1 MFVSRILFSAIGLVL
16 FLFSPLAF
24 TNALRTPPCDELVAW
39 SNTVDADKRWAPFA
53 ENQKLWV
60 PTAMLAPEFQSLF
73 GKAALDWSG
82 QDVGAAKKHW
92 SACMKHARKAR
103 DKEEFE
109 TLSTGRGY
117 VIKNLRNVIR
127 QQARRGQ
134 RVTMA
139 QYHAAM
145 QKQAEP
151 KIKPPQVASSPQLK
165 KPAAPTAAPGVRAGV
180 DELLSAPPSFETLF
194 VLGVMSQLDTNDS
207 DGLQKLEK
215 EIGHMTNK
223 PAISAGYRI
232 MRELRI
238 RGDEGFESQRARIN
252 TRLAEIK
259 PGVMEELKADYSKN
273 PANLTERRR
282 LATRYEKQMKL
293 LERALTQ
300 EEYQALADEARKARR
315 VVVDKA
321 VLEAKSRIDQ
331 VQPGYDSIETINQ
344 IVSKTEQRGLDLLQR
359 RELQEYARTRQRVL
373 ADQVLVEAREKELPA
388 LPNTMAGLRQ
398 LNAIGTRIARGVAQ
412 KASPDV
418 VKQFLE
424 ASEARLATI
433 GRKALPEYRKK
444 LAQVPESKSGLAQ
457 VKKEVATNKHWVDMR
472 EDVRADYVEA
482 AESREAAI
490 AKVVEKERKK
500 RLATE
505 QKEQERAIAAG
516 GDPRFIHSEW
526 IDENRTMKLEFRDE
540 ETVFVTTFGMKF
552 AGTYKVSRD
561 DVVVK
566 GPHGQLV
573 FTLNGEK
580 LSGMGAVFRRKGS

>member
-1 MFVSRILFSAIGLVL
+1 MFTASPLPPAIGL
-16 FLFSPLAF
+16 FLLIASPYSF
-24 TNALRTPPCDELVAW
+24 GDEFRTPPCVDLVAW
-39 SNTVDADKRWAPFA
+39 SESVDAEKRWAPFA

-60 PTAMLAPEFQSLF
+60 PVAMLAPEFESLF

-92 SACMKHARKAR
+92 SACMKQARKAR
-103 DKEEFE
+103 DKEQFK

-117 VIKNLRNVIR
+117 VVKNLRNVVR
-127 QQARRGQ
+127 QQERRGQ
-134 RVTMA
+134 KVTMA
-139 QYHAAM
+139 QYRTAM
-145 QKQAEP
+145 KKQAEL
-151 KIKPPQVASSPQLK
+151 KNKPPQVAPPPQRK
-165 KPAAPTAAPGVRAGV
+165 KSAAPIVAPGVRAGV

-194 VLGVMSQLDTNDS
+194 VLGVMSQLDTDDS

-238 RGDEGFESQRARIN
+238 RGREGFESQRARIN

-259 PGVMEELKADYSKN
+259 PGILEELKADYSKN
-273 PANLTERRR
+273 PANLNERRQ

-300 EEYQALADEARKARR
+300 EEYQTLADEARKARHA
-315 VVVDKA
+315 VVAKA
-321 VLEAKSRIDQ
+321 VSEAKSRIDK
-331 VQPGYDSIETINQ
+331 VRAGHNSIETINQ
-344 IVSKTEQRGLDLLQR
+344 IVSKTEERGLDLLQR
-359 RELQEYARTRQRVL
+359 KELKEHARARQRVL

-398 LNAIGTRIARGVAQ
+398 INAISTRMAQGIAQ
-412 KASPDV
+412 KASPDA

-424 ASEARLATI
+424 ASEARLAII

-444 LAQVPESKSGLAQ
+444 LAQVPETESGLAQ
-457 VKKEVATNKHWVDMR
+457 VKREVATNKRWVDMR

-482 AESREAAI
+482 AESRVAEI
-490 AKVVEKERKK
+490 TKVVEKEREK

-505 QKEQERAIAAG
+505 QKERERAISAG

-526 IDENRTMKLEFRDE
+526 IDENKTMKLEFRDE

-573 FTLNGEK
+573 FTLNGKK
-580 LSGMGAVFRRKGS
+580 LSGMGAVFLRKGG

>member
-1 MFVSRILFSAIGLVL
+1 
-16 FLFSPLAF
+16 
-24 TNALRTPPCDELVAW
+24 
-39 SNTVDADKRWAPFA
+39 
-53 ENQKLWV
+53 
-60 PTAMLAPEFQSLF
+60 MLTPEFESLF

-92 SACMKHARKAR
+92 SACMKQARKAR
-103 DKEEFE
+103 DKEQFK

-127 QQARRGQ
+127 QQDRRGQ
-134 RVTMA
+134 KVTMA

-151 KIKPPQVASSPQLK
+151 KSKPPQVASSPQLK
-165 KPAAPTAAPGVRAGV
+165 KPAAPIAAAGVRAGV

-194 VLGVMSQLDTNDS
+194 VLGVMSQLDTDDS

-238 RGDEGFESQRARIN
+238 RGHEGFESQRARIN
-252 TRLAEIK
+252 DRLAEIK
-259 PGVMEELKADYSKN
+259 PDVLEQLKADYSQN
-273 PANLTERRR
+273 PVNLNERRR

-293 LERALTQ
+293 LERALTK
-300 EEYQALADEARKARR
+300 EEYESLADEARKARR
-315 VVVDKA
+315 AVVDKA
-321 VLEAKSRIDQ
+321 LTEAKSQIDE
-331 VQPGYDSIETINQ
+331 VQPGYKGIETVNR
-344 IVSKTEQRGLDLLQR
+344 IVSQTEQRGLDLLQR
-359 RELQEYARTRQRVL
+359 KELKEHARARQRVL